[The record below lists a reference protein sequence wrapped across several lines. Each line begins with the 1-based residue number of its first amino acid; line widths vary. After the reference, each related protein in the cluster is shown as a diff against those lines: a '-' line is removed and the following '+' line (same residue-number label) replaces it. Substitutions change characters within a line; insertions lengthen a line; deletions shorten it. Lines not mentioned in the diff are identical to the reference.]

1 MASPLICVLLLH
13 VITLNEGIS
22 VHDATQGLHVLIV
35 KPYSAHFA
43 YGVPKPANSMTA
55 LTDGSVFKYQVIYLE

>member
-22 VHDATQGLHVLIV
+22 VHDATQGLHVLII
-35 KPYSAHFA
+35 KPYSAHKLVVNHHGLFT
-43 YGVPKPANSMTA
+43 GPGE
-55 LTDGSVFKYQVIYLE
+55 LW